1 VSVKAYPPD
10 SPGRAQEIPTVNTPG
25 GAGGTIATQDE
36 GISVDAA
43 ATTLNFVGAGV
54 TATDAGSNVTTV
66 TIPGGSSSLEVL
78 DEGVSKDAAVTSID
92 FVGAG
97 VTATNVGHAITVTV
111 PGGSG
116 APVDAE
122 YVVMSLNGTLTNE
135 RRLQATTPI
144 VLTDGGANADATLT
158 HATAGTA
165 GTYGSATAIP
175 VVTTNATGHVTNVT
189 TVSPTIGFAAI
200 DLWGV
205 GEDGAV
211 DFDGTNTFPSFAT
224 KSGSTY
230 TLTRTVGATQVNIRS
245 GVTVA
250 AANHNVFANIN
261 LDIEATG
268 LLHNNGLSSTSTL
281 GGAFTGASFW
291 QQTGQGWTGA
301 GTTAP
306 SAGSST
312 TNALG
317 GSGGGG
323 GSSPSGAGA
332 VGGTATVPTAV
343 NGGVQHASSTLA
355 AWMGRC
361 NNASSY
367 SGGGGGGGARGDA
380 GGSGA
385 GGGAGGGCLAVFAKT
400 LTGAG
405 TISCNGGTGG
415 VPAAGSVNAGG
426 GGGGGG
432 GCLWAITTSAVTVTT
447 FNGTGTLSATFG
459 AGSAGKGTGVTGT
472 DGSAGRVFPLRVAS

>member
-1 VSVKAYPPD
+1 VSTKAYPPD
-10 SPGRAQEIPTVNTPG
+10 SPGRASEIPTVNSV

-36 GISVDAA
+36 GISIDPA

-66 TIPGGSSSLEVL
+66 TI
-78 DEGVSKDAAVTSID
+78 
-92 FVGAG
+92 
-97 VTATNVGHAITVTV
+97 

-211 DFDGTNTFPSFAT
+211 DFDGTNTFSFAS
-224 KSGSTY
+224 KSGSVY
-230 TLTRTVGATQVNIRS
+230 TLTRTVGATQVNIRA
-245 GVTVA
+245 GVTVK

-268 LLHNNGLSSTSTL
+268 LLHNDGLSSTNTI
-281 GGAFTGASFW
+281 GGAFTGVSFW
-291 QQTGQGWTGA
+291 QQTGQGGTGA

-306 SAGSST
+306 STGSAT

-332 VGGTATVPTAV
+332 AGGTATVPTAV